1 MIAPMR
7 PPIQQPD
14 RTTPRDAELR
24 RARRFVAESLLG
36 DEESN
41 APIAKVKPWRAWALC
56 GWLVAVVVCYVV
68 MLLSTRS

>member
-1 MIAPMR
+1 MGEEAA
-7 PPIQQPD
+7 QV
-14 RTTPRDAELR
+14 TGGGFEG
-24 RARRFVAESLLG
+24 FVAESLLG